1 MLLRCVHCHAIF
13 ESEEIR
19 DKILGGGQLYNP
31 YELFPLCPNCRRS
44 QWCHAENVRIDALRA
59 AAARRRAILW
69 MSAFAIAALVI
80 CIAAVIFVKLGS

>member
-13 ESEEIR
+13 ESEEIH

-44 QWCHAENVRIDALRA
+44 EWCPAENNRIAALRA
-59 AAARRRAILW
+59 ASARRRAILW
-69 MSAFAIAALVI
+69 LSAFAIAVLI
-80 CIAAVIFVKLGS
+80 IGMMAVMLTRL